1 MPINDPEKSE
11 NMRKSI
17 RVYSGSSNRPLAQKI
32 AEYLGVEL
40 SGLTLKQFANGE
52 IYARYDETV
61 RGADVFLI
69 QSVAGG
75 NVNDMLMELLIATD
89 AAKRASARSITAVI
103 THYGYA
109 RQDRKAGPREP
120 ITARLVANLLERAG
134 VNRIITLALHQG
146 QIQGFF
152 DIPVNHLSA
161 LPLFGQYYND
171 MHFDTDNLVVVSPD
185 VGRAKA
191 AKKLSDMLG
200 CDLAIAHKGRPRHNA
215 AEVMGI
221 IGDIK
226 GKTWASSGVG
236 KVAWGAATKATEL
249 GAKVVTI
256 SGPDGY
262 IYDPNGI
269 SGEKI
274 DYMLELR
281 SSGNDI
287 VAPYADEFP
296 GSTFVAGKRP
306 WEVKADI
313 ALPCATQNELNG
325 EDAQHLIDNKVTCVG
340 EISNMGCTPEAIDL
354 FIENKI
360 MYAPGKAVNAG
371 GVATSGLEMSQNA
384 MHLSWSAAEVDE
396 KLHAIMHGIHAQ
408 CVKYGTEPDGY
419 INYVKGANIAGFMK
433 VAHAMMGQGII

>member
-134 VNRIITLALHQG
+134 VNRIITLDLHQG

-215 AEVMGI
+215 AEVMG
-221 IGDIK
+221 
-226 GKTWASSGVG
+226 ASS
-236 KVAWGAATKATEL
+236 
-249 GAKVVTI
+249 VT
-256 SGPDGY
+256 SRARPA
-262 IYDPNGI
+262 
-269 SGEKI
+269 
-274 DYMLELR
+274 
-281 SSGNDI
+281 SS
-287 VAPYADEFP
+287 
-296 GSTFVAGKRP
+296 T
-306 WEVKADI
+306 
-313 ALPCATQNELNG
+313 T
-325 EDAQHLIDNKVTCVG
+325 T
-340 EISNMGCTPEAIDL
+340 
-354 FIENKI
+354 
-360 MYAPGKAVNAG
+360 
-371 GVATSGLEMSQNA
+371 
-384 MHLSWSAAEVDE
+384 
-396 KLHAIMHGIHAQ
+396 
-408 CVKYGTEPDGY
+408 
-419 INYVKGANIAGFMK
+419 
-433 VAHAMMGQGII
+433 

>member
-134 VNRIITLALHQG
+134 VNRIITLDLHQG

-226 GKTWASSGVG
+226 GKTCIINDDMIDTAGTLCANVKELKAMGAGDIYVCATHGIFSGPAIERLNDAPIV
-236 KVAWGAATKATEL
+236 EC
-249 GAKVVTI
+249 VVTDAI
-256 SGPDGY
+256 PRRGRRQGQDHLGRRGVRSGH
-262 IYDPNGI
+262 
-269 SGEKI
+269 
-274 DYMLELR
+274 LR
-281 SSGNDI
+281 
-287 VAPYADEFP
+287 
-296 GSTFVAGKRP
+296 R
-306 WEVKADI
+306 
-313 ALPCATQNELNG
+313 LPRGAR
-325 EDAQHLIDNKVTCVG
+325 
-340 EISNMGCTPEAIDL
+340 
-354 FIENKI
+354 
-360 MYAPGKAVNAG
+360 
-371 GVATSGLEMSQNA
+371 
-384 MHLSWSAAEVDE
+384 
-396 KLHAIMHGIHAQ
+396 LHARRRRLRAVIQRASHHLW
-408 CVKYGTEPDGY
+408 C
-419 INYVKGANIAGFMK
+419 F
-433 VAHAMMGQGII
+433 